1 MVAFCGSLHNY
12 ILRSMYKEMG
22 TDEYYGQ
29 DITLNVLGLS
39 STH

>member
-12 ILRSMYKEMG
+12 ILQSMYKEMG
-22 TDEYYGQ
+22 TDKYYCQ

>member
-1 MVAFCGSLHNY
+1 
-12 ILRSMYKEMG
+12 MYKDMG

-29 DITLNVLGLS
+29 EITLNVLGLS